1 MNGFKYATLTVKVKS
16 LSLNIRLQ
24 TGNSRGIFGY
34 GLRQCEGILHVIMTD
49 IC

>member
-1 MNGFKYATLTVKVKS
+1 MNGFKYDTLTVKVKS

-24 TGNSRGIFGY
+24 AGNSRGIFSY
-34 GLRQCEGILHVIMTD
+34 GLHQFEGILHFTMMD